1 MFYNR
6 IFNSTKDESTFETVC
21 GSVRH
26 CYVGFVEHGEHSEDE
41 RDHFLH
47 FIEPFSETKETG
59 WLWSTQFRQENLG
72 MFIDFYAFE
81 FVLDNLEVPYP

>member
-1 MFYNR
+1 M
-6 IFNSTKDESTFETVC
+6 C

-47 FIEPFSETKETG
+47 FIEPFSKTKETG

-72 MFIDFYAFE
+72 MFIDFFYTPS
-81 FVLDNLEVPYP
+81 NLSWIIWKCPTLN